1 MKIQTFRNMK
11 GMIYGRDPNRI
22 SSKKSGVLVFGN
34 TEIKI
39 LADESVILPPLYY
52 GTTGKFSA
60 TFTTDDGE
68 VYTIDKIIVKSGR
81 IVPPSN
87 TEVEIMTLH
96 CRADEAEAERDDLK
110 EKIRVLEGI
119 FDTNS
124 LNFLIY

>member
-22 SSKKSGVLVFGN
+22 GCDRSGTLVFGK

-39 LADESVILPPLYY
+39 PADEEVIMPPLFY
-52 GTTGKFSA
+52 GATGEYDA
-60 TFTTDDGE
+60 TFTDNEGQ
-68 VYTIDKIIVKSGR
+68 VFKIEKVIIKSGR
-81 IVPPSN
+81 IVPPSP
-87 TEVEIMTLH
+87 TEVEIMSLH